1 MWGAALLLLG
11 GALVG
16 LGGAA
21 GEDDSPY
28 NEYYDR
34 DPALNY
40 EEEEEGD
47 FYAIYDETDTIAT
60 LLTDPVTVTVSRKR
74 RYEEPANAIEPQRM
88 QYIQDVLKQ
97 VMAGRD
103 IEDELDGLADNEDG
117 FPFRP
122 SRTSEMRP
130 AVRYSPTATKIIINT
145 TSVDDVETVTEPS
158 NTYTTVS
165 IM

>member
-16 LGGAA
+16 LDGALGGAA

-28 NEYYDR
+28 NDYYDR

-60 LLTDPVTVTVSRKR
+60 LLTDPVTVAVSRKR

-88 QYIQDVLKQ
+88 QYIQGK
-97 VMAGRD
+97 G
-103 IEDELDGLADNEDG
+103 N
-117 FPFRP
+117 
-122 SRTSEMRP
+122 
-130 AVRYSPTATKIIINT
+130 IIIIIRL
-145 TSVDDVETVTEPS
+145 VI
-158 NTYTTVS
+158 VS
-165 IM
+165 LLGKFKVFIAN